1 VENPVEQKD
10 IWDKLSSIAGLIA
23 SVLIPI
29 VVVVIGNE
37 YSATIR
43 YSENSVQYTEL
54 AIKVLDNQP
63 TEENRNL
70 RLWAIDIL
78 NLYSG
83 VNINEG
89 AKKEL
94 LQLRLTKKID
104 EFVKE
109 KYTPSVVKAVV
120 DFLSDNGDWKKAINA
135 QNHEAI
141 SMMLEVSIVE
151 AMNEIEEYKN
161 IISEPINNINEKT
174 NRQRVFDIEKQINRL
189 TKDNE

>member
-78 NLYSG
+78 NQYSG